1 MFPVYS
7 VTYVPGLYR
16 GVANVII
23 LSAGVAAAYVIVT
36 TPSLRRLAFRA
47 TRIWLGSSMLAYL
60 VNTTPGVVEAAPP
73 V

>member
-1 MFPVYS
+1 
-7 VTYVPGLYR
+7 
-16 GVANVII
+16 VANVII

>member
-1 MFPVYS
+1 
-7 VTYVPGLYR
+7 VTNSTAR